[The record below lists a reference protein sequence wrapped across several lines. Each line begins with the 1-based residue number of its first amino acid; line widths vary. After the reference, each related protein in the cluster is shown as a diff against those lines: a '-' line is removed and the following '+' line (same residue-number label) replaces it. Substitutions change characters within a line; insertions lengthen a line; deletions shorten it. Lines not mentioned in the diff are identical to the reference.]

1 MFRIKIGL
9 SISTIYFDNTNHN
22 HPKKYAHCHCGL
34 VQVALFISFCV
45 TSLAGR
51 QSCHGPL
58 TRYLKLWAA
67 HAPRMSGTFSPPPSS
82 KETASYRP
90 RHASRH
96 VRPARAVMHVRIA
109 NPRWRGKRSRPYQRM
124 RNPQFYISGK
134 RPIVPV
140 PVKQPWGRWVNL
152 LDEINHNRTMYISFG
167 V

>member
-90 RHASRH
+90 PGMHHGTCVPH
-96 VRPARAVMHVRIA
+96 VPWCMSGSLTRGDGENVPGITSACATRNFTYLVRG
-109 NPRWRGKRSRPYQRM
+109 PLCQC
-124 RNPQFYISGK
+124 
-134 RPIVPV
+134 
-140 PVKQPWGRWVNL
+140 PWS
-152 LDEINHNRTMYISFG
+152 NHEEDG
-167 V
+167 